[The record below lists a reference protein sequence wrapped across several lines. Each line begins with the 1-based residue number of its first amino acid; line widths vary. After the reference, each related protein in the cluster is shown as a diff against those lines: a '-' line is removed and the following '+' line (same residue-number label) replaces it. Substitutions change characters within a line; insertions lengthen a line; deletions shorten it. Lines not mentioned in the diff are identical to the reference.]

1 MSCPLKSVALR
12 KAIAHVL
19 LVPELSGVLCSFDRL
34 IAPLLGLGGGGVS
47 NDFVKIDHHLL
58 VSAFRC
64 GECQYTLPYLD
75 LGIDEVGSDVSSL
88 LLVRVAQRRGKSDR
102 VYEFGRFSS
111 ASDIKTI
118 TSAGSRDSMS
128 FHPLDQP
135 SVKRSLDK
143 RIPQNVKDDLRFFL
157 QKEMTEQKTRQLANA
172 KKSRAREAKKAISE
186 AKQQRR
192 QQRRRNQEAQQNHP
206 IRLVQCHHRFAKSQG
221 EIPVCRMRCS

>member
-1 MSCPLKSVALR
+1 MSCPPKSVALR

-19 LVPELSGVLCSFDRL
+19 LAPELSGVLCSFDRL

-47 NDFVKIDHHLL
+47 DDFVKIYCNLL
-58 VSAFRC
+58 VLAFRG

-172 KKSRAREAKKAISE
+172 KKSRDGEAKKALSE
-186 AKQQRR
+186 AKAEEKTKKPNKI
-192 QQRRRNQEAQQNHP
+192 NQ
-206 IRLVQCHHRFAKSQG
+206 SD
-221 EIPVCRMRCS
+221 